1 MGIKELEK
9 KSMNESV
16 IYSISDPRIH
26 RYLMFKSFCDF
37 LVALIG
43 LVVTSPIIMLFSI
56 LIKLE
61 SKGPVFYKQER
72 VGINGK
78 LFYVFKL
85 RSMFINAEANG
96 AQWASKNDPRVTRV
110 GAFIRKTRIDELPQ
124 LLNILKGEMSLIGP
138 RPERPMFTEKFNNE
152 IPGFT
157 KRLAVKPGLTGWA
170 QVNGGYDITAK
181 QKLELDLF
189 YIGGICLRLD
199 THILFKTIRVV
210 ITGNGAR

>member
-1 MGIKELEK
+1 MGVKELEK
-9 KSMNESV
+9 HSINES
-16 IYSISDPRIH
+16 IIDSINDPRVH

-37 LVALIG
+37 LLALIG
-43 LVVTSPIIMLFSI
+43 LVITSPIIILFSI
-56 LIKLE
+56 FIRLE
-61 SKGPVFYKQER
+61 SEGPVFYKQER

-157 KRLAVKPGLTGWA
+157 KRLVVKPGLTGWA

-189 YIGGICLRLD
+189 YIGKISLRLD
-199 THILFKTIRVV
+199 THILLKTIRIV
-210 ITGNGAR
+210 ITGDGAR